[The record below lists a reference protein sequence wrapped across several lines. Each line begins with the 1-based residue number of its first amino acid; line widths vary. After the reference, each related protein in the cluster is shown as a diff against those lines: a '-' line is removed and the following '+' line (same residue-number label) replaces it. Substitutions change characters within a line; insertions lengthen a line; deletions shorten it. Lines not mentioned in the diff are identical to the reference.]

1 MLNNKFNVQNILS
14 SHFSP
19 KLRGWFFVGL
29 GGKYHPLP
37 FHSSLISIAPNN
49 EKLSSFIFLIF
60 HPTKLNINL
69 VVMHSDQPYRI
80 WQQVLKTKR
89 KVQKALALFLLLT
102 LFFSSQIPTFCCI
115 TIFIFINIVLIIVMV
130 GVFRTKDWSYL

>member
-1 MLNNKFNVQNILS
+1 MICLQQLYNIFTTNPKWQVVIDCYCWVKKVISMLNNKFNVQNILS

-19 KLRGWFFVGL
+19 KLGGWFFVGL

-49 EKLSSFIFLIF
+49 EKLSSFISIIF

-69 VVMHSDQPYRI
+69 VVMHSDQP
-80 WQQVLKTKR
+80 
-89 KVQKALALFLLLT
+89 
-102 LFFSSQIPTFCCI
+102 
-115 TIFIFINIVLIIVMV
+115 
-130 GVFRTKDWSYL
+130 